1 MGFPYLVVVRTPDVE
16 AHFPAQD
23 WADALGLVKRYGEN
37 LMGVG
42 YLPLEAPDPGVM
54 RELEAKGLV
63 VFVRVWV
70 RNGRMAHVAILI

>member
-1 MGFPYLVVVRTPDVE
+1 
-16 AHFPAQD
+16 
-23 WADALGLVKRYGEN
+23 
-37 LMGVG
+37 MGVG